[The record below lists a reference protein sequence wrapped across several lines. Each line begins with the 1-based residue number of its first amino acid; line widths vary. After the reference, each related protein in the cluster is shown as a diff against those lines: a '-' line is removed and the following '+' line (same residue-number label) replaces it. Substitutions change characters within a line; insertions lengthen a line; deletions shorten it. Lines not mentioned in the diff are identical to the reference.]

1 LAADFVNLY
10 LIFLRRQ
17 RETNQSSD
25 RRQSICAQ
33 KMLSIAITALA
44 SSSKL
49 SSSRVGPAL
58 KLRGGGV
65 SPDDAIKVVSTLTA
79 LSSGVG
85 YVYTKEMMD
94 QYELTDPLSPQTKM
108 FTKMNFG
115 VQGAAA
121 VLLMKPELFLV
132 ALAGTFYSLAD
143 QMGEVFDMP
152 RYPLF
157 AWAILPF
164 VFEWAMEAGHLP
176 AWAFGAFLIANG
188 VAGIAAWDT
197 IYELYQAKA
206 KLDKT
211 GEAMG
216 KFAQG
221 AFVAIGAYLVSQA
234 QGNTAVQSFGYLA
247 AIFTAAILKMA
258 LVDGKGCFNP
268 VGAYVWA
275 AIYAAA
281 SGIALTA

>member
-1 LAADFVNLY
+1 
-10 LIFLRRQ
+10 
-17 RETNQSSD
+17 
-25 RRQSICAQ
+25 
-33 KMLSIAITALA
+33 MLSIAITALA

-85 YVYTKEMMD
+85 YVYTKEMLD
-94 QYELTDPLSPQTKM
+94 QYEFTDVVTPTTKM
-108 FTKMNFG
+108 FAKMNFG

-121 VLLMKPELFLV
+121 VLLLKPELFLI

-157 AWAILPF
+157 AWSILPF
-164 VFEWAMEAGHLP
+164 VFEWAMKAGHLP
-176 AWAFGAFLIANG
+176 EWAFGGFLIANG
-188 VAGIAAWDT
+188 LAGVFAWDT

-216 KFAQG
+216 KFIQG
-221 AFVAIGAYLVSQA
+221 GFVAIGVYLVSQA

-247 AIFTAAILKMA
+247 ATFVAAILKFVM
-258 LVDGKGCFNP
+258 LDGVGTFNP
-268 VGAYVWA
+268 MGAYVWA

-281 SGIALTA
+281 AGIALTA

>member
-1 LAADFVNLY
+1 
-10 LIFLRRQ
+10 
-17 RETNQSSD
+17 
-25 RRQSICAQ
+25 
-33 KMLSIAITALA
+33 MLSIAITALA

-85 YVYTKEMMD
+85 YVYTKEMLD
-94 QYELTDPLSPQTKM
+94 QYEFTDVVTPTTKM
-108 FTKMNFG
+108 FAKMNFG

-121 VLLMKPELFLV
+121 VLLLKPELFLI

-176 AWAFGAFLIANG
+176 AWAFGGFLMANG
-188 VAGIAAWDT
+188 LAGVFAWDT

-206 KLDKT
+206 KPDKT

-216 KFAQG
+216 KFVQAG
-221 AFVAIGAYLVSQA
+221 LVAIGAYLVSQA

-247 AIFTAAILKMA
+247 AIFTAAILKMVMLDA
-258 LVDGKGCFNP
+258 AGSFNP
-268 VGAYVWA
+268 MGGYVWA

>member
-1 LAADFVNLY
+1 
-10 LIFLRRQ
+10 
-17 RETNQSSD
+17 
-25 RRQSICAQ
+25 
-33 KMLSIAITALA
+33 MLSLAITALA
-44 SSSKL
+44 TSSKL

-79 LSSGVG
+79 ISSAVG
-85 YVYTKEMMD
+85 YYYTDETADKYEM
-94 QYELTDPLSPQTKM
+94 TDKMAPTTKL
-108 FTKMNFG
+108 FCKMNFG
-115 VQGAAA
+115 VQGAGA

-143 QMGEVFDMP
+143 QMGEAFDMP

-157 AWAILPF
+157 AWSVLPF
-164 VFEWAMEAGHLP
+164 VFQWAMDAGHLP
-176 AWAFGAFLIANG
+176 AWAFGAFMIANG
-188 VAGIAAWDT
+188 VAGIVAWDT
-197 IYELYQAKA
+197 IYDLYQAKA

-216 KFAQG
+216 KFVQG
-221 AFVAIGAYLVSQA
+221 GFVAIGTYLVSQA
-234 QGNTAVQSFGYLA
+234 LGHTAHQSFGYLA
-247 AIFTAAILKMA
+247 AIFTAAILKFA
-258 LVDGKGCFNP
+258 LVDGVGCFNP

>member
-1 LAADFVNLY
+1 
-10 LIFLRRQ
+10 
-17 RETNQSSD
+17 
-25 RRQSICAQ
+25 
-33 KMLSIAITALA
+33 MLSIAITALA

-85 YVYTKEMMD
+85 YVYTKEMLD
-94 QYELTDPLSPQTKM
+94 QYEFTDVVTPTTKM
-108 FTKMNFG
+108 FAKMNFG

-121 VLLMKPELFLV
+121 VLLLKPELFLI

-157 AWAILPF
+157 AWSILPF

-176 AWAFGAFLIANG
+176 AWAFGGFLIANG
-188 VAGIAAWDT
+188 LAGAFAWDT

-216 KFAQG
+216 KFIQG
-221 AFVAIGAYLVSQA
+221 GFVAIGVYLVSQA
-234 QGNTAVQSFGYLA
+234 QGNTAAQSFGYLA
-247 AIFTAAILKMA
+247 ATFVAALLKFLM
-258 LVDGKGCFNP
+258 VDGKGVFNP
-268 VGAYVWA
+268 VGGYVWA

-281 SGIALTA
+281 AGIALTA